1 MGKKRENQN
10 LENTRRRPAQT
21 RAIRESR
28 GVKRYLYQSKPLAP
42 RLLRLA
48 RAITAVPGH
57 SQLAGISHVECEE
70 MLAFYADSEKRGENV
85 RALYPAV
92 WKHLQACPRCRAA
105 YTILMETT
113 ADDSTIPE
121 VTSAHPLPFLVA
133 QPEDAAWH
141 TRVRSRI
148 GGAPLGFGF
157 TIRAEH
163 LQKLVAPPESAL
175 ILREQS
181 PRADRSLLLSDTVTL
196 GKREVIVQ
204 VWTRRTAD
212 PTRGQIEITLAAS
225 APLPE
230 PLRVSIAWN
239 AHQYA
244 SQIQNGCA
252 RIDDIPLDE
261 LATARDL
268 RVDFEERA

>member
-1 MGKKRENQN
+1 MA
-10 LENTRRRPAQT
+10 RRKSAPLALRLRRLTQ
-21 RAIRESR
+21 AIATESR
-28 GVKRYLYQSKPLAP
+28 ASS
-42 RLLRLA
+42 A
-48 RAITAVPGH
+48 RHLTHA
-57 SQLAGISHVECEE
+57 QVESL
-70 MLAFYADSEKRGENV
+70 LAFYADSAKRGENV

-92 WKHLQACPRCRAA
+92 WKHLQTCPRCRAT
-105 YTILMETT
+105 YTLLTETT
-113 ADDSTIPE
+113 TDDAALGIALTR
-121 VTSAHPLPFLVA
+121 PLPFLIA

-163 LQKLVAPPESAL
+163 LQKLVALPESAL

-181 PRADRSLLLSDTVTL
+181 PRADKSLLLSDTIAL

-212 PTRGQIEITLAAS
+212 PTRVQIEITLVSS
-225 APLPE
+225 APLPD
-230 PLRVSIAWN
+230 PLRVSVEWN
-239 AHQYA
+239 AHHYTRP
-244 SQIQNGCA
+244 IQNGRA
-252 RIDDIPLDE
+252 HIDDIPLND

-268 RVDFEERA
+268 RVDFEELA